1 MYLFYHMS
9 GNCRANI
16 SVAWI
21 NHERV
26 TSETKFVT
34 ILLRKEFE
42 VLFFLKQIENSQK
55 QENKVKA
62 KRKHFLREVAD
73 EKSKVQANLKTQA

>member
-1 MYLFYHMS
+1 MS

-26 TSETKFVT
+26 TSKTTFVT

-42 VLFFLKQIENSQK
+42 VLFLPSQIENSQK
-55 QENKVKA
+55 QENKEKTN
-62 KRKHFLREVAD
+62 RKHFFPKRVKGKLT
-73 EKSKVQANLKTQA
+73 KLKCNVVNG